1 MSTVSSPTG
10 DLICRHCGLYYS
22 GPHACVGTIVGALST
37 VRNFAPNFK
46 TVEVAMAEPSMT
58 FKPLFG
64 APDEAAQVK
73 TTPLGIR
80 VQAHGYDEPLEGK
93 ALRKRLKK
101 SLAYLDSLG
110 CSGNVQTEFEHYLH
124 AFPESVMNWWIDSGY
139 LAIVKKWQ
147 ACRFSS
153 VVAGQ
158 ITPKDIEITLVP
170 APFWVPLRKTY
181 AVGMTDPNAK
191 GEITIC
197 VAAVSKA
204 TPESVAPDWLRR
216 VDDLARWEIGNYFA
230 FRAGIKDREIG
241 DGSPC

>member
-1 MSTVSSPTG
+1 
-10 DLICRHCGLYYS
+10 
-22 GPHACVGTIVGALST
+22 
-37 VRNFAPNFK
+37 
-46 TVEVAMAEPSMT
+46 MT

-64 APDEAAQVK
+64 APDEAAKVK

-80 VQAHGYDEPLEGK
+80 VQAHGYDQPLEGK

-101 SLAYLDSLG
+101 SMAYLDSLG
-110 CSGNVQTEFEHYLH
+110 CSSGLKTEFGDYLH
-124 AFPESVMNWWIDSGY
+124 AFPESLTDWIDAGY
-139 LAIVKKWQ
+139 LDILEKWQ

-153 VVAGQ
+153 GGLVVDKVA
-158 ITPKDIEITLVP
+158 PKDIEITLVP

-191 GEITIC
+191 GAITIC
-197 VAAVSKA
+197 VAAVSRA
-204 TPESVAPDWLRR
+204 TPESFAPDWLRR